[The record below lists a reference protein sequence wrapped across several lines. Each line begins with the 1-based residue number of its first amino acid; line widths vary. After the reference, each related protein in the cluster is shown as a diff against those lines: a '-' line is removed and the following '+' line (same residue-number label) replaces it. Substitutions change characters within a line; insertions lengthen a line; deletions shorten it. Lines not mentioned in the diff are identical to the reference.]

1 MEDQEKKIK
10 IYQAPTTCPCAQHKS
25 CWCYG
30 CWRRWS
36 ISIGVESVGT
46 VNWLKSTHILHWIR
60 DQHGRNWRRCGR
72 RLVAHSLVEANC
84 RGWKPFSSLLFSSLL
99 SVPNWKNWPWQMLVL
114 WVHRMASACCKMI
127 HFPFFWHNLV
137 CLRREGRLCSSNQIL
152 MVEAHTGKKNL
163 VLVSNGL
170 CGISRSGGCWS
181 LAEDFQQFVLPQTL
195 GWWVQSGL
203 GSSPLSKQRCGRL

>member
-60 DQHGRNWRRCGR
+60 DQHGKNWRRCGR

-84 RGWKPFSSLLFSSLL
+84 RGWKPFSSLLFSSVCTELKKL
-99 SVPNWKNWPWQMLVL
+99 AMANAGAMSTQDGFSMLVRWFIPPSFDIIL
-114 WVHRMASACCKMI
+114 
-127 HFPFFWHNLV
+127 FPSG
-137 CLRREGRLCSSNQIL
+137 GRLSSSNQIL

-170 CGISRSGGCWS
+170 CGVSRSGGCWS

-203 GSSPLSKQRCGRL
+203 GSSPLSKQPCGRP